1 MENKAGNSMEDKMCL
16 AEGLVIPASFEK
28 LGHNLNVAVIG
39 GTGSGKTVSYT
50 ESKLTHTYTSS
61 VVVPLAKIKIKKKF
75 IKLFEDRGYKVVDM
89 DFTNPE
95 KCIVGYDPLDYVHSD
110 SDVIQLARN
119 LIGGNA
125 SASRTG
131 EADPYWNESAIS
143 VLAAVIMLAI
153 AEAEDMGLRA
163 TFGDVIRLYRK
174 LKVDFSKSVVETTLD
189 ARFAKLKRIH
199 PENQGPELWKTIQG
213 LAPRTASCLLSIA
226 NSAIDKIFSEDVIK
240 ITEKKGKVSF
250 RELGCKKVALFI
262 TTSPVNKTL
271 QNLVNLFYAD
281 LFKELFEAAEK
292 SDEGRLAVP
301 VNVICDDFACG
312 SKINDFE
319 EYISIFRAAGI
330 SVTLLLQSESQLSG
344 MYGKTAATTII
355 NNCDTYL
362 YMGGMDIETCQ
373 NVALRMN
380 RPLHKVLSM
389 PLGQVVVFR
398 RGEEPYI
405 AKRYQTLND
414 SVYREIMNLDMVND
428 DAMAM

>member
-1 MENKAGNSMEDKMCL
+1 MEDKMCL

-163 TFGDVIRLYRK
+163 TFGDVIRIYRK
-174 LKVDFSKSVVETTLD
+174 LKVDFSKVKVERVDFIDCIFKNCDLSNGSLT
-189 ARFAKLKRIH
+189 
-199 PENQGPELWKTIQG
+199 ELSFLFMSG
-213 LAPRTASCLLSIA
+213 R
-226 NSAIDKIFSEDVIK
+226 
-240 ITEKKGKVSF
+240 KKGA
-250 RELGCKKVALFI
+250 ELRKKCVFLHENA
-262 TTSPVNKTL
+262 K
-271 QNLVNLFYAD
+271 
-281 LFKELFEAAEK
+281 
-292 SDEGRLAVP
+292 
-301 VNVICDDFACG
+301 
-312 SKINDFE
+312 
-319 EYISIFRAAGI
+319 
-330 SVTLLLQSESQLSG
+330 
-344 MYGKTAATTII
+344 
-355 NNCDTYL
+355 
-362 YMGGMDIETCQ
+362 CQ
-373 NVALRMN
+373 
-380 RPLHKVLSM
+380 K
-389 PLGQVVVFR
+389 
-398 RGEEPYI
+398 
-405 AKRYQTLND
+405 
-414 SVYREIMNLDMVND
+414 
-428 DAMAM
+428 